1 VSAPRGGCWG
11 HLVGL
16 AFCLLVVLAF
26 HAFGWPRD
34 RALWLGL
41 GTALGMLTLTRPW
54 WFWEDYRA
62 RWLRGLIG
70 DAGTALV
77 YLALAAMM
85 MWIGLETNW
94 RFGRQ

>member
-1 VSAPRGGCWG
+1 MSSPRGGCWS
-11 HLVGL
+11 HLIGI
-16 AFCLLVVLAF
+16 AFCLLAVATF
-26 HAFGWPRD
+26 YAFGWPRD

-41 GTALGMLTLTRPW
+41 GTALGMLTLTRPL

-77 YLALAAMM
+77 YLTLAALMV
-85 MWIGLETNW
+85 WIGLETNW
-94 RFGRQ
+94 SFGRR